1 MCKSYRCLETNLSN
15 IMAFLVHSPGWVN
28 RYTTES
34 IENLLSFNAI
44 QYAHQVS
51 PTPLLIVHGR
61 NDKYCLPKFAQQV
74 YDLAENSKEILW
86 LDTTNHIDLY
96 DNEKYVGP
104 AVAKLVEWFN
114 RYLT

>member
-15 IMAFLVHSPGWVN
+15 IMALLVHSPGWVN

-34 IENLLSFNAI
+34 IENLSFNAI
-44 QYAHQVS
+44 PYAHQVS

-74 YDLAENSKEILW
+74 YDLAENSKEW
-86 LDTTNHIDLY
+86 LL
-96 DNEKYVGP
+96 
-104 AVAKLVEWFN
+104 
-114 RYLT
+114 

>member
-1 MCKSYRCLETNLSN
+1 MPGDEPFEY
-15 IMAFLVHSPGWVN
+15 MAFLVHSPGWVN

-96 DNEKYVGP
+96 YNEKYVGP
-104 AVAKLVEWFN
+104 AVSKLMEWLN

>member
-15 IMAFLVHSPGWVN
+15 TMALLVHSPGWVN

-44 QYAHQVS
+44 PYAHQVS
-51 PTPLLIVHGR
+51 PTPLLIDHGK

-96 DNEKYVGP
+96 YNEKM
-104 AVAKLVEWFN
+104 LVLHLPSSWN
-114 RYLT
+114 GSIDI